1 MRVEAKNTKNIGT
14 FKINGEEYDVFI
26 AKSEEQK
33 KQGLQ
38 NFKSLPKDEGML
50 FVINEDEPVETSF
63 HMHNVPFPLDM
74 IFMDEDFKVLDVKR
88 GNPEDDQIK
97 GIASYVLEL
106 NVDSKI
112 KKDDEGDLDEP
123 ESNYVMHMLAPDGS
137 VQFSLFGG
145 ERIFSRKS
153 TKSFIRKAIKAER
166 TKEDK
171 DYKALGRAIFKELQA
186 QDSRQPEYVN
196 APEGKE
202 DK

>member
-1 MRVEAKNTKNIGT
+1 MRVEAKSTKNIGT

-123 ESNYVMHMLAPDGS
+123 EN
-137 VQFSLFGG
+137 
-145 ERIFSRKS
+145 
-153 TKSFIRKAIKAER
+153 
-166 TKEDK
+166 
-171 DYKALGRAIFKELQA
+171 
-186 QDSRQPEYVN
+186 N
-196 APEGKE
+196 
-202 DK
+202 